1 MWVSLTRPETPE
13 LPPQARCFP
22 AVLDTGFNDNFLI
35 REQQLID
42 WAGLSPQGMP
52 VVGHLRVE
60 GQQVPL
66 RDADVWIHPNR
77 PGSRDE
83 FAGKPAFCVEL
94 DDRFTSPS
102 PVLERPPSP

>member
-1 MWVSLTRPETPE
+1 MPTILRQLPFFDRPTPLTVPGGSVLEARHHQVIVWVSVTRPETPE
-13 LPPQARCFP
+13 LPPHARRFP

-60 GQQVPL
+60 G
-66 RDADVWIHPNR
+66 
-77 PGSRDE
+77 
-83 FAGKPAFCVEL
+83 
-94 DDRFTSPS
+94 
-102 PVLERPPSP
+102 